1 MKKMAIALDGP
12 AGAGKSTIAK
22 LISDNFGIPYL
33 DTGAMYRAITLKIKR
48 ENIALSNETEVNRVV
63 EDAKVDVEFS
73 KDGQITLLDGKNCEP
88 DIRDPKVSDMVS
100 DVAAL
105 GVVRKKLVD
114 LQRGIAAGQSIVVD
128 GRDIGTNV
136 LPDAELKIFLTASV
150 EERANRRY
158 KELVEKNV
166 EGVTYESIM
175 KNIETRDHID
185 STREIS
191 PLKKADDAIELDTT
205 KLNIEQV
212 VEAIRKMI
220 SEKNLV

>member
-22 LISDNFGIPYL
+22 LISDNLGIPYL
-33 DTGAMYRAITLKIKR
+33 DTGAMYRAITLKLKR
-48 ENIALSNETEVNRVV
+48 EGTDLSNSEEVDRIVLGADV
-63 EDAKVDVEFS
+63 GVEFS
-73 KDGQITLLDGKNCEP
+73 KDGQITLLDGVNCEP
-88 DIRDPKVSDMVS
+88 DIRDPGVSDMVS

-105 GVVRKKLVD
+105 GVVRTKLVD
-114 LQRGIAAGQSIVVD
+114 LQREIAAGQSIVVD

-166 EGVTYESIM
+166 EGVTYDSI
-175 KNIETRDHID
+175 KSNIEQRDHID

-205 KLNIEQV
+205 ELNISQV
-212 VEAIRKMI
+212 VEAIRKLI